1 MELHVIDT
9 GLFKLDGGAMF
20 GVVPKVIWNKLNP
33 ADENNLCNWA
43 MRCMLVE
50 EGNRLVLID
59 TGLGDK
65 QDENFFKYYCRSG
78 DASLESSINAK
89 GFSVNDITDVF
100 LTHLHFDHVGG
111 AVKWNKDRTA
121 LLTRFPNATYWSH
134 ENHWKHALAPN
145 PRERASFLRENIVP
159 IEEHGQLKFLRTGEE
174 LMKNF
179 SFIEVNGHTEA
190 MMLPKLVY
198 KDKTI
203 IYMADL
209 IPSRHHVPVNYVMGY
224 DIRPLDT
231 MKERLR
237 IHEEALQHDYVYFF
251 EHDPTVECGTVKM
264 TEKGMRL
271 DQTFPLGDLTGK

>member
-43 MRCMLVE
+43 MRCLLVE

-59 TGLGDK
+59 TGIGDK
-65 QDENFFKYYCRSG
+65 QDANFFKHYCLSG
-78 DASLESSINAK
+78 DTNLESSLKAK
-89 GFSVNDITDVF
+89 GFSVEDITDVF

-111 AVKWNKDRTA
+111 AIKWNKDRSA
-121 LLTRFPNATYWSH
+121 LQTRFPNAIYWSH
-134 ENHWKHALAPN
+134 EKHWNHALAPN
-145 PRERASFLRENIVP
+145 PRERPSFLHENILP
-159 IEEHGQLKFLRTGEE
+159 IEEHGQLKFLRSGEE
-174 LMKNF
+174 LMKDF
-179 SFIEVNGHTEA
+179 SFIEVYGHTEA
-190 MMLPKLVY
+190 MMLPKIHY
-198 KDKTI
+198 KGKTI

-209 IPSRHHVPVNYVMGY
+209 MPSSHHVPVNYVMGY

-237 IHEEALQHDYVYFF
+237 IHEEALQYDYIYYF
-251 EHDPTVECGTVKM
+251 EHDPVVECGTVKM

-271 DQTFPLGDLTGK
+271 DRTFSLSELSGV